1 MSDTKAHNPSS
12 PHLEIDGEYVV
23 TLQKLFRRDPLRFWD
38 ALVYLEIGYT
48 WPCGSCGADCTVW
61 PVGNH
66 GLCPNCSA
74 TGLEIEAKPILPVHL
89 L

>member
-48 WPCGSCGADCTVW
+48 WPCR
-61 PVGNH
+61 
-66 GLCPNCSA
+66 
-74 TGLEIEAKPILPVHL
+74 
-89 L
+89 